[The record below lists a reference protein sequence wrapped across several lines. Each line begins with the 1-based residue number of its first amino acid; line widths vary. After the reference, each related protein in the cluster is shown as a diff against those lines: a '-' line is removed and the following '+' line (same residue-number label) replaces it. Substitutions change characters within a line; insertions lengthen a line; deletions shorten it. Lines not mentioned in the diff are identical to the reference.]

1 MPKKLLAI
9 DANSLLHHHAS
20 SRALSRHAYHDHDG
34 SPGRCHPTWNFKLAL
49 KRWSVRR
56 HLESGSVDISIELQ
70 KMRPMTRRSWGSKSP
85 LGNRS
90 CRELQFSEKK
100 KIDSLAGIFCNLSHV
115 SIKLFDSVV
124 FLSYGTNHL
133 GHAGAI
139 PDSDGPGKIRQ
150 VDRLL

>member
-49 KRWSVRR
+49 KHWSVRR

-90 CRELQFSEKK
+90 RRELQFSKK
-100 KIDSLAGIFCNLSHV
+100 KKDWFFSRHLPWSESRVDQTFWLRRFSELWYKSLRSCWCRS
-115 SIKLFDSVV
+115 
-124 FLSYGTNHL
+124 
-133 GHAGAI
+133 
-139 PDSDGPGKIRQ
+139 
-150 VDRLL
+150 RLWWTWQNSPSW